1 MYDFILPT
9 LKERHI
15 NTLVLEVI
23 SKNIQAIKSYKRS
36 GYSLV
41 RGLLCYRGTLKSLP
55 INEELEIK
63 IIDQYDWNKMVSFW
77 DFSPTAQNSK
87 LSINKLRSTVQ
98 LSGAFHEN
106 QMVGYMI
113 YNPKSQRL
121 QQIAVM
127 KNFRKKRVA
136 STLIQKL
143 SAEYGTSLVV
153 INVDKGNQP
162 INDFFEKIGLA
173 CFIEQ
178 VEMKREI
185 AVENME
191 KE

>member
-1 MYDFILPT
+1 
-9 LKERHI
+9 
-15 NTLVLEVI
+15 
-23 SKNIQAIKSYKRS
+23 
-36 GYSLV
+36 
-41 RGLLCYRGTLKSLP
+41 
-55 INEELEIK
+55 
-63 IIDQYDWNKMVSFW
+63 
-77 DFSPTAQNSK
+77 
-87 LSINKLRSTVQ
+87 
-98 LSGAFHEN
+98 
-106 QMVGYMI
+106 MVGYMI